1 MLVLVVGP
9 SGAGKD
15 TLLDLV
21 RAELADDPRVRFVRR
36 EITRPA
42 SAGGEDHI
50 AITDA
55 EFATRRPGYALAWQA
70 HGLGYGIAGDIAAD
84 LAAGHVVVANIS
96 RAVIAEAATKF
107 PVTVLEITAPPEIL
121 AARLAARGRETAA
134 DIAARLAREVK
145 LPAGVPVVRVIN
157 DRSPAEGAA
166 TVIAALRT
174 ALSYPSASP
183 ERH

>member
-15 TLLDLV
+15 TLIDLV
-21 RAELADDPRVRFVRR
+21 RTDLADEPRVRFVRR

-42 SAGGEDHI
+42 NAGGEDHI
-50 AITDA
+50 AITPA
-55 EFATRRPGYALAWQA
+55 EFDARRDQYALSWQA
-70 HGLGYGIAGDIAAD
+70 HGLGYGIPADIAED

-96 RAVIAEAATKF
+96 RAMILAAAAKF
-107 PVTVLEITAPPEIL
+107 PVTVLEITAPPEVL

-134 DIAARLAREVK
+134 DIAARLAREVP
-145 LPAGVPVVRVIN
+145 LPDGVTIMRVIN

-166 TVIAALRT
+166 AVIAVLRSG
-174 ALSYPSASP
+174 LSV
-183 ERH
+183 R

>member
-21 RAELADDPRVRFVRR
+21 RAELADDTRVRFMRR

-50 AITDA
+50 AITAA
-55 EFATRRPGYALAWQA
+55 EFDARRDQYALSWQA
-70 HGLGYGIAGDIAAD
+70 HGLGYGIQADIADD

-96 RAVIAEAATKF
+96 RAMILAAAEKF
-107 PVTVLEITAPPEIL
+107 PVTVLEITAPPAVL

-134 DIAARLAREVK
+134 DIAARLAREVP
-145 LPAGVPVVRVIN
+145 LPDGVPIIRVIN
-157 DRSPAEGAA
+157 DASPAEGAA
-166 TVIAALRT
+166 AIIAALRT
-174 ALSYPSASP
+174 WL
-183 ERH
+183 